1 MVNLYRVW
9 NTVLQDEHTNGSAV
23 SENYPAHMVLPLKS
37 LSTIEF
43 AIILNIFA
51 FLKKKNIMVL
61 RHNVEQNKDVN
72 SHCRFTTSVKGCCHG
87 SGTTVNSSFQERV
100 VKHF

>member
-51 FLKKKNIMVL
+51 FLKKKKTSWFCGTMW
-61 RHNVEQNKDVN
+61 NKI
-72 SHCRFTTSVKGCCHG
+72 KM
-87 SGTTVNSSFQERV
+87 
-100 VKHF
+100 